1 MNLIQVNSGLSN
13 DLVIKMLKNMFQ
25 SVNGVKKLH

>member
-13 DLVIKMLKNMFQ
+13 DLVVKMLKNMFQ
-25 SVNGVKKLH
+25 SVNVVKKLH